1 VILKYVFQI
10 YDNISAFR
18 KTNVLCLMQP
28 KEKFHKK
35 VKNVYRR
42 ADKTK
47 GLFISISVSFIASKL
62 LIYFFAYLLYLF
74 IK

>member
-1 VILKYVFQI
+1 
-10 YDNISAFR
+10 
-18 KTNVLCLMQP
+18 MQP